1 MTINENKPTI
11 ILVCGAWHRPSHYK
25 QLAESLESRGFSV
38 HQPENVTA
46 GEASAIKGKTH
57 LDDVAIISRAMEAPL
72 SAGKDIVLVCHSYG
86 GIPGSAAVEGHQC
99 HERQEKGLKGGIKHV
114 VFITSFALPAKG
126 LSLRTAI
133 GGTYGPFMDRTVSDP
148 YMKRYAF
155 SLIAVKDDVIILNDK
170 AGDALYNGIDDETTR
185 RALSDCVHQSTA
197 SFETAASFVAPDIT
211 VPKTYVGC
219 ENDQAVPIEG
229 QLAMAGAMGDSVRIE
244 KLPSGHSPQL
254 NPEFLPQL
262 VDIIERAAR

>member
-1 MTINENKPTI
+1 MTINENKPVI

-46 GEASAIKGKTH
+46 GDASAIKGKTH
-57 LDDVAIISRAMEAPL
+57 LDDAAVINRAMEAPL

-86 GIPGSAAVEGHQC
+86 GIPGSAAVEGRQC
-99 HERQEKGLKGGIKHV
+99 HERQDKGLQGGIKHV

-126 LSLRTAI
+126 MSLRTAI
-133 GGTYGPFMDRTVSDP
+133 GGTYGPFMDRT
-148 YMKRYAF
+148 
-155 SLIAVKDDVIILNDK
+155 DDVIVLNDK
-170 AGDALYNGIDDETTR
+170 AGDTLYNDIDEETTR

-244 KLPSGHSPQL
+244 KLSSGHSPQL
-254 NPEFLPQL
+254 NPEFVPRL
-262 VDIIERAAR
+262 VDIIERAAG